1 MKTESAQVKTQR
13 RKPSEVHQTHPN
25 RRQVV
30 QTIAVTAGSIALLGA
45 CAPSVVKSGKREKI
59 ADLSSLNSDGQ
70 SVQFK
75 YDNVQAVLV
84 RTGKTLRTTE
94 FSSVALVAYSMTCT
108 HLGCVVN
115 KPEASGQTV
124 CGCHGSRFAADGS
137 VIDGPASR
145 PLESIKLEVV
155 DGAVFAVGWIDAK

>member
-1 MKTESAQVKTQR
+1 MN
-13 RKPSEVHQTHPN
+13 PN

-30 QTIAVTAGSIALLGA
+30 QTLTLTGGSIAFGS
-45 CAPSVVKSGKREKI
+45 CAPSVVRSGKREKI
-59 ADLSSLNSDGQ
+59 ADLSSLKNDGA

-75 YDNVQAVLV
+75 YDNAQAVLV
-84 RTGKTLRTTE
+84 RTGKSLRTTE
-94 FSSVALVAYSMTCT
+94 FSSVTLVAYSMTCT

-115 KPEASGQTV
+115 APEASGQTV

-145 PLESIKLEVV
+145 PLEAIKLEVV
-155 DGAVFAVGWIDAK
+155 DGAVFAVGWIDTK

>member
-1 MKTESAQVKTQR
+1 MN
-13 RKPSEVHQTHPN
+13 PN

-30 QTIAVTAGSIALLGA
+30 QTLAISGGSLAVLGA
-45 CAPSVVKSGKREKI
+45 CAPSVVRSGKREKI
-59 ADLSSLNSDGQ
+59 VDLSSLKNDGA

-84 RTGKTLRTTE
+84 RTVKTLRTTE
-94 FSSVALVAYSMTCT
+94 FSSVTLVAYSMTCT

-115 KPEASGQTV
+115 KPEANGQTV

-137 VIDGPASR
+137 VVDGPAGR
-145 PLESIKLEVV
+145 ALEAIKLEVV
-155 DGAVFAVGWIDAK
+155 DGAVFATGWIDSK

>member
-1 MKTESAQVKTQR
+1 MN
-13 RKPSEVHQTHPN
+13 PN

-30 QTIAVTAGSIALLGA
+30 QTFAISAGSLAVLGA
-45 CAPSVVKSGKREKI
+45 CAPSVIRSGKREKI
-59 ADLSSLNSDGQ
+59 VDLASLKSDGT

-137 VIDGPASR
+137 VIDGPAKTA
-145 PLESIKLEVV
+145 LEAIKLEVV
-155 DGAVFAVGWIDAK
+155 DGVVFAVGWIDTK

>member
-1 MKTESAQVKTQR
+1 MN
-13 RKPSEVHQTHPN
+13 PN

-30 QTIAVTAGSIALLGA
+30 QTLAISGGSLAVFGA
-45 CAPSVVKSGKREKI
+45 CAPSVVRSGKREKI
-59 ADLSSLNSDGQ
+59 ADLSSLKSEGA

-75 YDNVQAVLV
+75 YDNVQAVLI

-94 FSSVALVAYSMTCT
+94 FTGVPLVAFSMTCT

-115 KPEASGQTV
+115 KPEDNGQTV
-124 CGCHGSRFAADGS
+124 CACHGSRFAADGS

-145 PLESIKLEVV
+145 PLEAIKLEVV
-155 DGAVFAVGWIDAK
+155 DGAVFAVGWIEPK

>member
-1 MKTESAQVKTQR
+1 MN
-13 RKPSEVHQTHPN
+13 PN
-25 RRQVV
+25 RRQVL
-30 QTIAVTAGSIALLGA
+30 QTLAISGGSLAVLGA
-45 CAPSVVKSGKREKI
+45 CAPSVVKSGKRDKI
-59 ADLSSLNSDGQ
+59 ADLSSLKSEGA

-115 KPEASGQTV
+115 KPEANGQTV

-145 PLESIKLEVV
+145 PLEAIKLEVV
-155 DGAVFAVGWIDAK
+155 DGAVFAVGWIDSK

>member
-1 MKTESAQVKTQR
+1 MN
-13 RKPSEVHQTHPN
+13 PN

-30 QTIAVTAGSIALLGA
+30 QALAISSSSLAVLGA
-45 CAPSVVKSGKREKI
+45 CAPSVVRSGKREKI
-59 ADLSSLNSDGQ
+59 ADLSSLKSDGA

-84 RTGKTLRTTE
+84 RSAKTLRTTE
-94 FSSVALVAYSMTCT
+94 FSSVALVAFSMTCP

-124 CGCHGSRFAADGS
+124 CACHGSRFAADGS
-137 VIDGPASR
+137 VIDGPANK
-145 PLESIKLEVV
+145 PLEAIKLEVV
-155 DGAVFAVGWIDAK
+155 DGAVFAVGWIDSK